1 VTAAARGGRTGKAG
15 AVGVLVAGLA
25 AGVVAERFLLRRA
38 RSRAGDPYAEERFGQ
53 LPYDESL
60 MVETDH
66 DLGIF
71 VEVVEPI
78 DGVDLDLDLG
88 RPDDPADPTIVFVH
102 GFCLDMGTF
111 HFQRKELTRR
121 GDYRLVFY
129 DQPGHGRSGRLTRGE
144 YDLDAL
150 GTGLMRVLESTVPA
164 GPIVLVGHSMGGMT
178 IMALAERHPELF
190 GDRVRGVVL
199 ISTSAGRLDEITFG
213 LPEILARFH
222 KPLLPL
228 VANASRIT
236 AAVVDRAR
244 NASTDLAFLLTRKYG
259 FGTERPSPA
268 LVSYVERM
276 NSTTPT
282 DVIARYLRALYSHA
296 RFPALEALKRVEVLA
311 ICGTR
316 DALTPLAHSEAIVS
330 ALPNA
335 DLVVVEDGGHVAL
348 LEHPDTVNAAI
359 MEFLEKIH

>member
-1 VTAAARGGRTGKAG
+1 VAGAAA
-15 AVGVLVAGLA
+15 GVLAAGIA

-38 RSRAGDPYAEERFGQ
+38 RTRPDDPYVGERFGQ

-60 MVETDH
+60 MVEAHGGLDVY
-66 DLGIF
+66 
-71 VEVVEPI
+71 VEIVDPI
-78 DGVDLDLDLG
+78 DGVDLDLDLDL
-88 RPDDPADPTIVFVH
+88 PATADPDPTVVFVH

-121 GDYRLVFY
+121 GDYRLVLY
-129 DQPGHGRSGRLTRGE
+129 DQPGHGRSGRLSRGE
-144 YDLDAL
+144 YTLDAL
-150 GTGLMRVLESTVPA
+150 GTALKRVLDVTVPT
-164 GPIVLVGHSMGGMT
+164 GPVVLVGHSMGGMT

-190 GDRVRGVVL
+190 GTRIKGAVL
-199 ISTSAGRLDEITFG
+199 ISTSAGRVDEVTFG
-213 LPEILARFH
+213 LPEVLARFH

-236 AAVVDRAR
+236 ASVVDRAR

-259 FGTERPSPA
+259 FGLRRPSPA
-268 LVSYVERM
+268 VVSYVERM
-276 NSTTPT
+276 NSTTST

-316 DALTPLAHSEAIVS
+316 DTLTPLAHSEAIVE
-330 ALPNA
+330 ALPHA
-335 DLVVVEDGGHVAL
+335 ELLVVDDGGHVAL
-348 LEHPDTVNAAI
+348 LEHPETVNAAI
-359 MEFLEKIH
+359 LEFLEKIH

>member
-1 VTAAARGGRTGKAG
+1 VAG
-15 AVGVLVAGLA
+15 AAVGAVAAGIA

-53 LPYDESL
+53 SPYDESL
-60 MVETDH
+60 MVETDG
-66 DLGIF
+66 DLDIY

-78 DGVDLDLDLG
+78 DGVDLDLDLAG
-88 RPDDPADPTIVFVH
+88 PDDPVDPTVVFVH

-121 GDYRLVFY
+121 GDYRLIFY
-129 DQPGHGRSGRLTRGE
+129 DQPGHGRSGRLSRGE
-144 YDLDAL
+144 YDLDLL
-150 GTGLMRVLESTVPA
+150 GSTLKRVLDVTVPA

-190 GDRVRGVVL
+190 GDRIKGVILV
-199 ISTSAGRLDEITFG
+199 STSAGRLDEITFG
-213 LPEILARFH
+213 LPEVLARFH

-259 FGTERPSPA
+259 FGSERPSPS

-296 RFPALEALKRVEVLA
+296 KYPALEALKRVEVLA

-316 DALTPLAHSEAIVS
+316 DALTPLAHSETIVS
-330 ALPNA
+330 SLPNA
-335 DLVVVEDGGHVAL
+335 DLVVVEGGGHVAL
-348 LEHPDTVNAAI
+348 LEHPNTVNAAVL
-359 MEFLEKIH
+359 EFLEKIH